1 MLPVYHPVHIKAT
14 GGPLP
19 NIVAIAEQAG
29 SRITD
34 LSVAETSFEFLK
46 AACYGPGMRSLASTI
61 LAGDVQ

>member
-19 NIVAIAEQAG
+19 NTVAIAEQGG

-34 LSVAETSFEFLK
+34 LSAAEACLEFLW
-46 AACYGPGMRSLASTI
+46 AARYGSGMHSLASTI